1 MGPVRHLDAPD
12 RGMGWRVDPIAHRL
26 LDESKRPTVFSVRHR
41 AYVVSDQRAVER
53 RHRPSVVIAK
63 IQNRLVESNTPLA
76 PDLLLR
82 VIDIQLHLSLRRGG
96 EMMGR

>member
-1 MGPVRHLDAPD
+1 
-12 RGMGWRVDPIAHRL
+12 
-26 LDESKRPTVFSVRHR
+26 VRHR